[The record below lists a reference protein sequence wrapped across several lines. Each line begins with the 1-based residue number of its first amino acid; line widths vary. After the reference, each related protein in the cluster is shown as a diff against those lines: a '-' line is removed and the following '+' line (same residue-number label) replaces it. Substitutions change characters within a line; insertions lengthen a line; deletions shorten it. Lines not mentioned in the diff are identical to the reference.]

1 MNSALEQMFEQ
12 LMINKVPDIWKNISY
27 LSLKPLGTWIKDFN
41 ERIEFWNQWIEKKE
55 LLTYC
60 ITAFY
65 FP

>member
-1 MNSALEQMFEQ
+1 
-12 LMINKVPDIWKNISY
+12 MINKVPDIWKNISY

-55 LLTYC
+55 LVSYC
-60 ITAFY
+60 ISAFY